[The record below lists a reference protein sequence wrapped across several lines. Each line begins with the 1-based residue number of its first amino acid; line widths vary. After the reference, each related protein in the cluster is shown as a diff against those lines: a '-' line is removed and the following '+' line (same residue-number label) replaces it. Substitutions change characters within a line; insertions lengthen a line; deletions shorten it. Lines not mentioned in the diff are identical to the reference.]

1 MRVID
6 PRTRSGGRPHD
17 DTDERDLIGQYLDEI
32 GSTPLLTAEEEVDL
46 AKRIEVGL
54 YAAERLRADAADPVG
69 TAYRTAYRTEL
80 EHLVE
85 EGSRAKD
92 RMIRSNLRLVVAVA
106 RRRRDTG
113 LSLLDLIQEGNLGL
127 IRAVEKFDYTK
138 GYKFSTYGMWWI
150 RQAMQRGVDFGARAI
165 RLPSYVSGQ
174 VAKIE
179 RMQRDLWVQLERE
192 PTPEELADAADI
204 PLDRVLELR
213 DVARTTT
220 SLDVPVG
227 DDGQTLLGE
236 LIDGRV
242 TPEVGD
248 VLERGVVANQVREM
262 LATLEPAERRV
273 LSLRFGLED
282 GKPHTRAETARHLE
296 ITRARVAELEQRAL
310 DRLRHPEW
318 RSALLAMVG

>member
-1 MRVID
+1 MREKMD

-46 AKRIEVGL
+46 AQRIEVGL

-69 TAYRTAYRTEL
+69 TARRAEL
-80 EHLVE
+80 DHLVE
-85 EGSRAKD
+85 QGTRAKD
-92 RMIRSNLRLVVAVA
+92 RMIRSNLRLVVAAA
-106 RRRRDTG
+106 RKRRDTG

-138 GYKFSTYGMWWI
+138 GYKFSTYAMWWI
-150 RQAMQRGVDFGARAI
+150 RQAMQRGVDFGARSI

-179 RMQRDLWVQLERE
+179 RAQRDLWVELERE
-192 PTPEELADAADI
+192 PSPEELADAADM
-204 PLDRVLELR
+204 PVDRILELR

-220 SLDVPVG
+220 SLDIPVG
-227 DDGQTLLGE
+227 EDGQTLLGE

-248 VLERGVVANQVREM
+248 VLERGVVASQVREM

-273 LSLRFGLED
+273 LGLRFGLAD
-282 GKPHTRAETARHLE
+282 GKPHTRAETARTLE
-296 ITRARVAELEQRAL
+296 LTRGRVVELEQRAL
-310 DRLRHPEW
+310 DQLRHPEW
-318 RSALLAMVG
+318 RSALLALVS